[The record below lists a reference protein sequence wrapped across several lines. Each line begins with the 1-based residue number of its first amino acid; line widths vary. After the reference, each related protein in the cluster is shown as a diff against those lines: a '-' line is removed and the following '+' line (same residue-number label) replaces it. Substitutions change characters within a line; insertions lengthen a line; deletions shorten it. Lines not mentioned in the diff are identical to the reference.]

1 MALLMAMAMAVMVM
15 VTHVKFETIAEGNEK
30 ELTCVKVLIELL
42 IDAAEILDEDLCKI
56 KLNFVEKEEK
66 L

>member
-1 MALLMAMAMAVMVM
+1 MALLMAMMVMVM
-15 VTHVKFETIAEGNEK
+15 VTHVTFETIAEGNEK
-30 ELTCVKVLIELL
+30 ELTCVKGLIELL